1 MLKAIG
7 YSVNQVAE
15 ALQTAFNMLAA
26 EVGNVLKAIGYA
38 LEDVAKAL
46 GAVFGLV
53 EDGLKSVLVSIGFDP
68 DDVDDILD
76 IDRLPRVPAVL
87 LLLSPSGRG
96 RAVRPRPST
105 TIAAWPPSSARCSP
119 TAPAC

>member
-1 MLKAIG
+1 
-7 YSVNQVAE
+7 
-15 ALQTAFNMLAA
+15 MLAT

-53 EDGLKSVLVSIGFDP
+53 EDGLKSVLVGIGFDP

-76 IDRLPRVPAVL
+76 
-87 LLLSPSGRG
+87 
-96 RAVRPRPST
+96 
-105 TIAAWPPSSARCSP
+105 TIACLVFPPSCFF
-119 TAPAC
+119 